1 MKKNKY
7 DLESLEKA
15 AARVRAKLKD
25 FNDRWDDV
33 HSKEMNEKGFFEN
46 QPLVD
51 QYFRELDEFLYNE
64 NHKNE
69 SK

>member
-1 MKKNKY
+1 MGKCDIK
-7 DLESLEKA
+7 ELEKA

-25 FNDRWDDV
+25 FNDRWDDA
-33 HSKEMNEKGFFEN
+33 HSKEMNERGFFEN
-46 QPLVD
+46 QELVD
-51 QYFRELDEFLYNE
+51 QYFRELDEFLYKE

>member
-1 MKKNKY
+1 M
-7 DLESLEKA
+7 
-15 AARVRAKLKD
+15 RAKLKD

-46 QPLVD
+46 QSLVD

-69 SK
+69 PK

>member
-25 FNDRWDDV
+25 FNDRWDDA
-33 HSKEMNEKGFFEN
+33 HSKEMNERGFFEN
-46 QPLVD
+46 QALVE
-51 QYFRELDEFLYNE
+51 QYFVELDQFLYKKNHPNE
-64 NHKNE
+64 R
-69 SK
+69 